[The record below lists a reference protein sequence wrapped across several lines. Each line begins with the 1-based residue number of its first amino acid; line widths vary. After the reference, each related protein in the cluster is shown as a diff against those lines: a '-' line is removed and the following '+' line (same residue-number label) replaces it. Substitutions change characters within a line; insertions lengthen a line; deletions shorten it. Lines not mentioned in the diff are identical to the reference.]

1 MIYLIIFGINL
12 YARKHSYGAIFIS
25 TVFIRDCGFKY
36 DFLQYKNIK
45 LHIQKKRGRK
55 MKKGIV
61 KILTVIM
68 TVGLLG
74 GCSTSS
80 NEKNVSTA
88 SIVES
93 IHNEIELR
101 KTEAVDEAVTSEMYY
116 LGDDIV
122 EESTIERGVI
132 NTGIELIAVVK
143 AKEGKVE
150 DAKMALEKVKD
161 DKKQSAF
168 YPGESEAVDSAEVKV
183 VDNYVGLFIIPD
195 YDESGENNSEKAAE
209 IFEKALN

>member
-1 MIYLIIFGINL
+1 M
-12 YARKHSYGAIFIS
+12 RKGVA
-25 TVFIRDCGFKY
+25 
-36 DFLQYKNIK
+36 K
-45 LHIQKKRGRK
+45 L
-55 MKKGIV
+55 
-61 KILTVIM
+61 LAVIM

-74 GCSTSS
+74 GCGKSS
-80 NEKNVSTA
+80 NVKNVSTA

-93 IHNEIELR
+93 IHNEIEMR
-101 KTEAVDEAVTSEMYY
+101 QTEAVDEVITSEMYY

-161 DKKQSAF
+161 DKKEVAF
-168 YPGESEAVDSAEVKV
+168 YPGESEAVDNAEVKV

-195 YDESGENNSEKAAE
+195 YNNSGENYSEKAAE
-209 IFEKALN
+209 IFEKALR